1 MTETQLP
8 FFVYGTLRPGERN
21 YFLVERAVIETQ
33 PAEMAGLELWD
44 MGPYPMAAEGTGRL
58 RGDLLTLD
66 PAQYE
71 KALAD
76 MDLLEQVNPAAPTDP
91 GGLYWRARRTVI
103 LPGCGGSPPVAWVYL
118 ADPARARQGTRITS
132 GDWKQR

>member
-1 MTETQLP
+1 MTNNQYP

-21 YFLVERAVIETQ
+21 YFLVERAVVEIQ

-44 MGPYPMAAEGTGRL
+44 MGRL

-66 PAQYE
+66 PAHYE

-76 MDLLEQVNPAAPTDP
+76 MDLLEQVNPATPTDP
-91 GGLYWRARRTVI
+91 GGLYWRARRTII
-103 LPGCGGSPPVAWVYL
+103 LPGCGGTPPVAWVYL
-118 ADPARARQGTRITS
+118 ADPARARQGTRIRG
-132 GDWKQR
+132 GDWKRR